1 MNSKSEIYDFYS
13 IYDPYSIERSN
24 WSAGMILPVRRS
36 LIKALLESRF
46 GLEMEKKD
54 FDNMLRRVP
63 LDKKGNVRYPEFLAT
78 FDAGRFDNKSL
89 WEVKTIF
96 FREP

>member
-1 MNSKSEIYDFYS
+1 
-13 IYDPYSIERSN
+13 
-24 WSAGMILPVRRS
+24 
-36 LIKALLESRF
+36 
-46 GLEMEKKD
+46 MEKKE

-89 WEVKTIF
+89 WEVS
-96 FREP
+96 EPSKLNEFSQCK

>member
-1 MNSKSEIYDFYS
+1 M
-13 IYDPYSIERSN
+13 
-24 WSAGMILPVRRS
+24 
-36 LIKALLESRF
+36 KALLESRF

-89 WEVKTIF
+89 WEVKNYFAEKPKFTFAI
-96 FREP
+96 RENFIDYWINSPKKNSNCQNN

>member
-1 MNSKSEIYDFYS
+1 M
-13 IYDPYSIERSN
+13 
-24 WSAGMILPVRRS
+24 
-36 LIKALLESRF
+36 KALLESRF

-89 WEVKTIF
+89 WEVRNYYFENHKIGIDF
-96 FREP
+96 

>member
-1 MNSKSEIYDFYS
+1 M
-13 IYDPYSIERSN
+13 
-24 WSAGMILPVRRS
+24 
-36 LIKALLESRF
+36 KALLESRF

-89 WEVKTIF
+89 WEVGKNIFSRTIKLKSIIYINNGLSMRNRF
-96 FREP
+96 NEPFQLILFVGAFPPP

>member
-1 MNSKSEIYDFYS
+1 M
-13 IYDPYSIERSN
+13 
-24 WSAGMILPVRRS
+24 
-36 LIKALLESRF
+36 KALLESRF

-89 WEVKTIF
+89 WEVRNKF
-96 FREP
+96 FGNHKIDINN